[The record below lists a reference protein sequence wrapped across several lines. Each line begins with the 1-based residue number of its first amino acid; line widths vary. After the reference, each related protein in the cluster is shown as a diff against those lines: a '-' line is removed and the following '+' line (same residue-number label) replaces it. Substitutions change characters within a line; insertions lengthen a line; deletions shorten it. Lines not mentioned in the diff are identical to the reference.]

1 MTYDIDDMTM
11 TEVLR
16 DPMIR
21 QMLRADGVS
30 LTDFAVLLDDAA
42 KRRVSMA
49 HQKALA
55 IPAPHVISQ
64 SAAKMNCCKSL

>member
-30 LTDFAVLLDDAA
+30 LTDFAVLLDEAA
-42 KRRVSMA
+42 KRRFNKT
-49 HQKALA
+49 HQNALA

-64 SAAKMNCCKSL
+64 SAAKMACCKTL